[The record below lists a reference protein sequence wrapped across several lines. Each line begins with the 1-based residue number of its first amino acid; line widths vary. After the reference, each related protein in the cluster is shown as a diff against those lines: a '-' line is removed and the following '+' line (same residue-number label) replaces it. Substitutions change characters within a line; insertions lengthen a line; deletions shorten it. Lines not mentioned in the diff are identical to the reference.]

1 MLETLDWPKQLF
13 RYKHAILFGYNIC
26 WMLKREFKSVYTF
39 VISSLV
45 YAFTRKHKT
54 RLKTLK
60 LSLTVTIILS
70 KLLFQSK
77 FKNLQSILPR
87 LNNCRYFIQTVIWEI
102 TASLFREEWQG
113 SENCSTLHSSIF
125 EIKWRERFRW
135 LWPNKCFQF
144 AKLQIFWKNLKKYF
158 FKLQIFWEKFKEN
171 RAIVGDVHKSMLQN
185 FILLRPNK
193 LERLSPARLIF
204 VGKAR

>member
-1 MLETLDWPKQLF
+1 VSLNAFNFIKYFLVKPYSQTLDSPKQLF
-13 RYKHAILFGYNIC
+13 RYKHAILFGYSIC

-54 RLKTLK
+54 RLKSLK

-87 LNNCRYFIQTVIWEI
+87 LNNCRYFIQTVIWENF
-102 TASLFREEWQG
+102 LRE
-113 SENCSTLHSSIF
+113 IF
-125 EIKWRERFRW
+125 
-135 LWPNKCFQF
+135 
-144 AKLQIFWKNLKKYF
+144 KKVVQ
-158 FKLQIFWEKFKEN
+158 L
-171 RAIVGDVHKSMLQN
+171 
-185 FILLRPNK
+185 
-193 LERLSPARLIF
+193 
-204 VGKAR
+204 